1 MVKKGKRNKIE
12 RDRLATLEN
21 LFGKFFHKRHKDEA
35 TRGFVRGIVEDMII
49 ARKEWAAHVDALPM
63 KFTKDYGAIDYSHD
77 VRNVDLYYSFWK
89 REDLWCA
96 KDSLARLRKY
106 EKREKLEPFDVLR
119 EKAEQETMIRNM
131 SIKEGGCEH

>member
-1 MVKKGKRNKIE
+1 MIKKGKRNKIE

-21 LFGKFFHKRHKDEA
+21 LFKKFFKKRNRDES
-35 TRGFVRGIVEDMII
+35 TRGFVRGIVEDMIA

-63 KFTKDYGAIDYSHD
+63 KFTKDYGAMEYSRD

-96 KDSLARLRKY
+96 KDSLSRLRKY
-106 EKREKLEPFDVLR
+106 EKREGLEPFDVLR
-119 EKAEQETMIRNM
+119 EREEQEIMIRNM
-131 SIKEGGCEH
+131 SVKEGGCDN